1 MIETFSSRI
10 ISILSIENHSNSH
23 EFFKKLL
30 IRKNISFSL
39 GCKKKQITLIFTNKK
54 AVIFTMAAFIVLS
67 MFLDFPNQKY
77 HYFLQVFLH
86 S

>member
-1 MIETFSSRI
+1 MKMQK
-10 ISILSIENHSNSH
+10 
-23 EFFKKLL
+23 KKLL
-30 IRKNISFSL
+30 L
-39 GCKKKQITLIFTNKK
+39 GEHQFQFWDSKKKITSIFTNKK